1 MSILGKSI
9 SLVSFLKN
17 FLPCSLYEKDRA
29 KLTKIAF
36 IKILH
41 HH

>member
-17 FLPCSLYEKDRA
+17 FLPCSLYERYEKDRA
-29 KLTKIAF
+29 KLTKIA
-36 IKILH
+36 
-41 HH
+41 